1 MNFVSKNLDFG
12 YYNLNFVLG
21 SGFGFDNVWKGMK
34 CEEFSKVCILKIMFT
49 IDAHIWEISFNVN
62 AWSPYSPHR
71 LLIVLKQKGTL
82 KLLLEDDYVMIMKSV
97 SRSSVIKDYKSGKTT
112 V

>member
-1 MNFVSKNLDFG
+1 M
-12 YYNLNFVLG
+12 G

-34 CEEFSKVCILKIMFT
+34 CEEFSKVCIFKIMFT

-112 V
+112 VKSD